1 MRRYVISAPRS
12 GLNWL
17 RYCVEHHY
25 GVRTPGR
32 QEKLYVPDAGPGAFI
47 RSHDPLWAGVKR
59 NNAQYRRIDPEQTA
73 GGLVLLILR
82 DPLETFVRMAERKF
96 SAFAAYPSNIRFFT
110 EAVAARKAI
119 YYYEDLIVDPSKMAE
134 AMAFLDIAPAPGR
147 PIPTLA
153 SITNEWE
160 LLAERS
166 RASYDDATGG
176 GAMTK
181 SRPHDFKF
189 HQRSLWWWQKSR
201 VWHYLE
207 RSLSSEEM
215 RHLDRYR

>member
-1 MRRYVISAPRS
+1 M
-12 GLNWL
+12 
-17 RYCVEHHY
+17 
-25 GVRTPGR
+25 
-32 QEKLYVPDAGPGAFI
+32 
-47 RSHDPLWAGVKR
+47 KR

-134 AMAFLDIAPAPGR
+134 AMAFLDITPAPGR

-166 RASYDDATGG
+166 RASYNDATGG